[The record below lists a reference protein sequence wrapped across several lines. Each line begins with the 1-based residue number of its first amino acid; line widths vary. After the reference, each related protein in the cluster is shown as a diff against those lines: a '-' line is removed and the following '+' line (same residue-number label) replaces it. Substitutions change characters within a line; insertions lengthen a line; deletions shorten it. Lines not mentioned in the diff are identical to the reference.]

1 MLIISRRLR
10 KRYLPLSNNLDVM
23 LNGTAI
29 EQVETFKLL
38 FIELDH
44 SLDFNQ
50 QVENLSRK
58 LAKQNQ
64 KIGLVRHISSY
75 LTSKQREFYYNAVIK
90 PMFDYRSSVW
100 SSCSKENELRMFKLQ
115 KRAARIILGAQPRT
129 WGVLGMDSLQRRS
142 SYKPVRCCS

>member
-1 MLIISRRLR
+1 MLKTKSMLIISRRLR

-58 LAKQNQ
+58 LAKQN
-64 KIGLVRHISSY
+64 
-75 LTSKQREFYYNAVIK
+75 
-90 PMFDYRSSVW
+90 
-100 SSCSKENELRMFKLQ
+100 
-115 KRAARIILGAQPRT
+115 
-129 WGVLGMDSLQRRS
+129 
-142 SYKPVRCCS
+142 